1 MDRLVVS
8 SSPHITAKKG
18 TSAIMADVLI
28 ALIFPLIAG
37 VYVFGI
43 RALILVVISVLSAVL
58 SESLWNLIIHKEN
71 TISDLSACVTGAL
84 IAMILPVSVPLW
96 LPAVGSLFAIIIV
109 KCLFGGLG
117 QNFVNPALSARAF
130 LLASWPLLTTVFV
143 KEGIVLP
150 LFSSVPITDAITS
163 PTPLN
168 LMKVSGET
176 AKYADLFFG
185 NVSGCIGETSGIAI
199 LLGGAYLLV
208 RKVITLHLPLSYIL
222 SSAVFGFIMGYDGL
236 FTGDILFTVLSGGLL
251 FGAFFMITDYVTTP
265 TTKKGQILAGIIA
278 GFITILIRVKG
289 GYPEGVTYAIL
300 FVNVITPL
308 IDKYISPK
316 KYGRVAKNG

>member
-1 MDRLVVS
+1 MDKLVVS
-8 SSPHITAKKG
+8 SSPHVTGKKS
-18 TSAIMADVLI
+18 TSSIMADVLI

-43 RALILVVISVLSAVL
+43 RALILVVVSVLSAVI
-58 SESLWNLIIHKEN
+58 SESLWNLILHKEN

-96 LPAVGSLFAIIIV
+96 LPAIGSLFAIIIV
-109 KCLFGGLG
+109 KQLFGGLG

-143 KEGIVLP
+143 KEGLELP
-150 LFSSVPITDAITS
+150 LFSSFVVTDAITS
-163 PTPLN
+163 ATPLN
-168 LMKVSGET
+168 LMKQSGEISS
-176 AKYADLFFG
+176 YLSLFVG
-185 NVSGCIGETSGIAI
+185 NVSGCIGETSAIAI
-199 LLGGAYLLV
+199 LLGGAYLV
-208 RKVITLHLPLSYIL
+208 IRKVITLHLPLSYIL
-222 SSAVFGFIMGYDGL
+222 SSAFFGFVLGYNGV
-236 FTGDILFTVLSGGLL
+236 FTGDALFTVLSGGIL

-265 TTKKGQILAGIIA
+265 TTKKGQIIAGVIA

-308 IDKYISPK
+308 IDKYVSPK

>member
-1 MDRLVVS
+1 MDKLVVS
-8 SSPHITAKKG
+8 SSPHVTGKKS
-18 TSAIMADVLI
+18 TSSIMADVLI

-43 RALILVVISVLSAVL
+43 RALILVVVSVLSAL
-58 SESLWNLIIHKEN
+58 ISESLWNLILHKDN

-96 LPAVGSLFAIIIV
+96 LPAIGSLFAIIIV
-109 KCLFGGLG
+109 KQLFGGLG

-143 KEGIVLP
+143 KEGLELP
-150 LFSSVPITDAITS
+150 LLSSFVVTDAITS
-163 PTPLN
+163 ATPLN
-168 LMKVSGET
+168 LMKQSGEISS
-176 AKYADLFFG
+176 YLSLFVG
-185 NVSGCIGETSGIAI
+185 NVSGCIGETSAIAI
-199 LLGGAYLLV
+199 LLGGAYLV
-208 RKVITLHLPLSYIL
+208 IRKVITLHLPLSYIL
-222 SSAVFGFIMGYDGL
+222 SSAFFGFVLGYNGI
-236 FTGDILFTVLSGGLL
+236 FTGDVLFTVLSGGIL

-265 TTKKGQILAGIIA
+265 TTKKGQIIAGVIA

-308 IDKYISPK
+308 IDKYVSPK